1 MGARAARGCAAL
13 LASILA
19 LTCAL
24 PALARDA
31 PEDQPLGERLFVLQF
46 NRWGEL
52 LTPGDVQL
60 AVRELAAAPEI
71 ERIFIF
77 SYGWAY
83 DAEASHATYLGMLRD
98 FTDPGA
104 GGRRDVAVV
113 AVGWDSSQSGF
124 RRLFNNVIP
133 LPGVADALAW
143 LPDRLLFPISFWSKA
158 AQADRIGFGELRA
171 ALNQIFGVYADRD
184 DHPDVFLVGHSFG
197 SRILSALMLE
207 RLGVIPI
214 RAEPFVAAQH
224 VKGAFLLQPAAV
236 PVNLHRHAPYPVV
249 ATMSGHDH
257 ANGFL
262 FPLANLP
269 LNSFGFTAFEVMIR
283 NRVIGPVSGTVRFT
297 FDALGRIL
305 TAPLPDRDETNAGDE
320 EPPGRESF
328 EPVRRI
334 PSRSRYVLRRTLA
347 EVAAIPAALVFTL
360 VATPVN
366 YLYVQ
371 GVGLATQPI
380 DHVMDTLAQPPLLE
394 IAVAGLG
401 RAVGR
406 EVPWGQRSKGFL
418 TIGPLQE
425 SVGRMLTRAPAGKFI
440 PAPVAPDEIFA
451 RNGESCGL
459 VVCEGVLVVDATG
472 LVREGVYGQD
482 LGNPVWDFTLGW
494 LDPIGAHGDYRNPE
508 VVGLIR
514 GVLERLA
521 GRGAAEP

>member
-1 MGARAARGCAAL
+1 MTSGTSLRHAAL
-13 LASILA
+13 LAFLLG
-19 LTCAL
+19 LTPAHS
-24 PALARDA
+24 ALAQGA
-31 PEDQPLGERLFVLQF
+31 PEPPSLSERLFVLQF

-60 AVRELAAAPEI
+60 AASQLASAPEI
-71 ERIFIF
+71 ERVFIF
-77 SYGWAY
+77 SYGWAN

-98 FTDPGA
+98 FTAPGRE
-104 GGRRDVAVV
+104 GRRDVAVI

-124 RRLFNNVIP
+124 RGLFNNLIP

-143 LPDRLLFPISFWSKA
+143 LPDTLLFPISFWSKA

-171 ALNQIFGVYADRD
+171 ALNRIFGVYAGRD

-214 RAEPFVAAQH
+214 RAEPFAAAEH

-236 PVNLHRHAPYPVV
+236 PVNLHRDAHYPVV
-249 ATMSGHDH
+249 ATMSQHDH

-262 FPLANLP
+262 FPIANLP

-283 NRVIGPVSGTVRFT
+283 NRVIGPVGGTVRFT
-297 FDALGRIL
+297 FDTLGSIL
-305 TAPLPDRDETNAGDE
+305 TAPLPDREETEPGDE
-320 EPPGRESF
+320 EPGERAF

-347 EVAAIPAALVFTL
+347 EVVAIPAALVFTII
-360 VATPVN
+360 ATPLN
-366 YLYVQ
+366 YVYVQ
-371 GVGLATQPI
+371 GVGLVTRPF
-380 DHVMDTLAQPPLLE
+380 DHVMDTLAQPPILE
-394 IAVAGLG
+394 IPVAGLG
-401 RAVGR
+401 RVLGR

-425 SVGRMLTRAPAGKFI
+425 SVGRMLTPAPTGTQVA
-440 PAPVAPDEIFA
+440 PPVAPDEIFA
-451 RNGESCGL
+451 ADGEDCGL
-459 VVCEGVLVVDATG
+459 VVCKGVLVIDATSI
-472 LVREGVYGQD
+472 VREGVYGQD
-482 LGNPVWDFTLGW
+482 LGNPAWDFTLGW

-508 VVGLIR
+508 VVELMR
-514 GVLERLA
+514 KVLDRLA
-521 GRGAAEP
+521 EREAPEP